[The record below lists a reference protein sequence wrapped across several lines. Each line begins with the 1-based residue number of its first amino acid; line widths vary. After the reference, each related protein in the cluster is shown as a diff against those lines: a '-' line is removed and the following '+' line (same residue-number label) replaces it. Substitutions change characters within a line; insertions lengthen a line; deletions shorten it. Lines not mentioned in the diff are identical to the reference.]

1 MKYIKEY
8 ALDIME
14 GSFDCYELTA
24 IQRAIVLH
32 QGMSWATK
40 LVDRT
45 KGQENWKY
53 REAISKGKIYEFERN
68 EKLYKNALHN
78 FMRDYIKENYSE
90 QFYEANPS
98 LGATS

>member
-40 LVDRT
+40 VVDQT
-45 KGQENWKY
+45 KGQKNWKY
-53 REAISKGKIYEFERN
+53 REAISKGKVYEFEFTG
-68 EKLYKNALHN
+68 KLFKGALHN
-78 FMRDYIKENYSE
+78 FMREYIKENYSE
-90 QFYEANPS
+90 NFYKANPQV
-98 LGATS
+98 TS